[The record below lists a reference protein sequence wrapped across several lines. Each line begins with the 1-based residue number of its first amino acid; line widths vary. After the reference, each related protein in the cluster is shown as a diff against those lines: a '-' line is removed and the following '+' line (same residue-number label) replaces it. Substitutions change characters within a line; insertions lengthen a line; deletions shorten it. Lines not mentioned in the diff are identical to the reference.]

1 VNSSSIGT
9 RLNLLN
15 LLLLLALCAAGGAGI
30 YGVVGLERMLALVM
44 GPAWETADSA
54 METEIGVQGEMLAM
68 QRVMRESGSAAAL
81 ANYEQAHKFAES
93 ATARMTASGSLLPPA
108 LVEETRQ
115 LLADYA
121 SRRDQLLATLQAP
134 NFASDG
140 LDATD
145 VGYLDAA
152 QRVLDKLVQVEEF
165 GDRQVESHHDQV
177 AALLSRTHIALATAS
192 VTGLLLFF
200 FSAWVTRQTIV
211 MPLREFATHFRALS
225 GGRGDLSVRMDES
238 RKDEIGDI
246 AIGFNAFI
254 AVLRSLMGAVAETST
269 RIANATQ
276 QVALTSERSNQNMRA
291 QLAETEAVAAALTEL
306 AGSAQSMAHNTDTA
320 VDATHESQRKVGD
333 GRNVLSQ
340 VITTIT
346 DLSNDI
352 RDSAEAVGELQ
363 RSSGEIGQVL
373 QVIRD
378 ISEQTNLLA
387 LNAAIEAARA
397 GEQGRGFAV
406 VADEVRTLAQR
417 TGDSTAEINMMIDRL
432 QAAIRRVADAMDAG
446 RTRADHTVHAA
457 SVAGESLTAIDAA
470 VGRARDM
477 NSEIAS
483 AAREQSQVIVDV
495 ERNILRIQQ
504 GADRTANETNDV
516 GRATRELS
524 DLCAALQSGM
534 GQFKLH

>member
-1 VNSSSIGT
+1 MNSSSIGT
-9 RLNLLN
+9 RLNMLN
-15 LLLLLALCAAGGAGI
+15 LLLLLALCATAGAGI
-30 YGVVGLERMLALVM
+30 YGVVGLERMLAFVT
-44 GPAWETADSA
+44 GPAWQTADSA
-54 METEIGVQGEMLAM
+54 METEIGVQGEMLAV
-68 QRVMRESGSAAAL
+68 QRVIRESGSAASL
-81 ANYEQAHKFAES
+81 ANFAQAHKFAEA
-93 ATARMTASGSLLPPA
+93 ATARVLSSGTLLSA
-108 LVEETRQ
+108 GLVDETRQ
-115 LLADYA
+115 SLSDYA
-121 SRRDQLLATLQAP
+121 TRRDLVLTTLREPELAPQSLDTVAAQYQHAAQQLLDQLSA
-134 NFASDG
+134 
-140 LDATD
+140 
-145 VGYLDAA
+145 
-152 QRVLDKLVQVEEF
+152 VEEF
-165 GDRQVESHHDQV
+165 GDSQVESRTNAIGD
-177 AALLSRTHIALATAS
+177 LLSHTHMAMGAAS
-192 VTGLLLFF
+192 VAGLLLFF
-200 FSAWVTRQTIV
+200 FSAWVTRQTV
-211 MPLREFATHFRALS
+211 VNPLREFATHFRALS

-246 AIGFNAFI
+246 ASGFNAFI
-254 AVLRSLMGAVAETST
+254 GVLRSLMGAVAETST

-276 QVALTSERSNQNMRA
+276 QVALTSERSNQNMRS

-333 GRNVLSQ
+333 GRGVLSQ

-352 RDSAEAVGELQ
+352 RDSSEAVGELQ

-387 LNAAIEAARA
+387 LNAAIDAARA
-397 GEQGRGFAV
+397 AEQGRGFAV

-417 TGDSTAEINMMIDRL
+417 TGESTAEINMMIDRL

-457 SVAGESLTAIDAA
+457 SVAGESLTAIDSA
-470 VGRARDM
+470 VSRAREM

-504 GADRTANETNDV
+504 GADRTATETNEV

-524 DLCAALQSGM
+524 ELCMALQSGI

>member
-1 VNSSSIGT
+1 MNSSSIGT
-9 RLNLLN
+9 RLNMLN
-15 LLLLLALCAAGGAGI
+15 LLLLLALCATAGAGI
-30 YGVVGLERMLALVM
+30 YGVVGLERMLAFVT
-44 GPAWETADSA
+44 GPAWQTADSA
-54 METEIGVQGEMLAM
+54 METEIGVQGEMLAV
-68 QRVMRESGSAAAL
+68 QRVIRESGSAASL
-81 ANYEQAHKFAES
+81 ANFAQAHKFAEA
-93 ATARMTASGSLLPPA
+93 ATARVLSSGTLLSA
-108 LVEETRQ
+108 GLVDETRQ
-115 LLADYA
+115 SLSDYA
-121 SRRDQLLATLQAP
+121 TRRDLVLTTLRSP
-134 NFASDG
+134 NFATHEPRHRG
-140 LDATD
+140 CVIPRRRATLA
-145 VGYLDAA
+145 GPAHGG
-152 QRVLDKLVQVEEF
+152 R
-165 GDRQVESHHDQV
+165 GIRRQQGRKPSPTQI
-177 AALLSRTHIALATAS
+177 AALLSRIPTMAMGAAS
-192 VTGLLLFF
+192 VAGLLLFF
-200 FSAWVTRQTIV
+200 FSAWVTRQTV
-211 MPLREFATHFRALS
+211 VNPLREFATHFRALS

-246 AIGFNAFI
+246 ASGFNAFI
-254 AVLRSLMGAVAETST
+254 GVLRSLMGAVAETST

-276 QVALTSERSNQNMRA
+276 QVALTSERSNQNMRS

-333 GRNVLSQ
+333 GRGVLSQ

-352 RDSAEAVGELQ
+352 RDSSEAVGELQ

-417 TGDSTAEINMMIDRL
+417 TGESTAEINMMIDRL

-457 SVAGESLTAIDAA
+457 SVAGESLTAIDSA
-470 VGRARDM
+470 VSRAREM

-504 GADRTANETNDV
+504 RRRSHAPPKPTTGVSLT
-516 GRATRELS
+516 
-524 DLCAALQSGM
+524 
-534 GQFKLH
+534 